1 MVWEWQNEG
10 FYGSQDPPL
19 NMSLI
24 PSGWL
29 YSWEGEAPKTPPKTL
44 RGKGSFQCKRAKAV
58 VMLAKCLIRPK
69 GAQEKCQR
77 NHETPSVQKK
87 HQNNLA
93 INSSRMRFFY
103 VKKRWYTKPKPEISF
118 PFMQKSSWK
127 KRTSAN
133 SKLATS
139 PPWWFS

>member
-1 MVWEWQNEG
+1 
-10 FYGSQDPPL
+10 
-19 NMSLI
+19 
-24 PSGWL
+24 L

-93 INSSRMRFFY
+93 INSSRMRFFCE
-103 VKKRWYTKPKPEISF
+103 KKVIHQTQTGNFF
-118 PFMQKSSWK
+118 PVHAKILLK
-127 KRTSAN
+127 KKN
-133 SKLATS
+133 ISKLKVGYFTTVVI
-139 PPWWFS
+139 